1 MPGDIGEAT
10 DIDKFMKEL
19 EKLDNERDKGLYR
32 VPKLKKDI
40 GSFLGLISRRVTRD
54 HIREVKLTA
63 RDAAVS
69 NLREIIDRLRNERQ
83 LNAFKIDIIDPVLS
97 TEDG

>member
-1 MPGDIGEAT
+1 MPGDIGEAN

-19 EKLDNERDKGLYR
+19 EKLDKERDKGIYR

-40 GSFLGLISRRVTRD
+40 GSFLGLICRRVTRN
-54 HIREVKLTA
+54 HIREVKLSA

-69 NLREIIDRLRNERQ
+69 NLREIIDRLRNQR
-83 LNAFKIDIIDPVLS
+83 
-97 TEDG
+97 